1 MINAT
6 IDPTIFNQYGVTEPS
21 VIITWNMLYEFT
33 LLVFMAG
40 VITAI
45 VTDEIIKRYQRRAHE

>member
-6 IDPTIFNQYGVTEPS
+6 IDPTIFNSYGVTEPS

-33 LLVFMAG
+33 LIVFMAG

-45 VTDEIIKRYQRRAHE
+45 ITDELIKHYRSRKA

>member
-1 MINAT
+1 
-6 IDPTIFNQYGVTEPS
+6 VTEPS

-45 VTDEIIKRYQRRAHE
+45 ITDEIIKRYQRRPA